1 MRLGA
6 VTRRYGCSSV
16 NLCCAPTGGYVNR
29 YSGYA
34 KDLTLHFVQIW
45 RSIAPPGAAM
55 TRGHFASSPASGS
68 LTRRR
73 LREKIPFQ
81 ATDVTGH
88 LSTKWLVRAVASY
101 RVLGEGADDSGEVAT
116 GGRRHRVCRP
126 GAARDRR
133 RAFRHRLRR
142 SG

>member
-45 RSIAPPGAAM
+45 R
-55 TRGHFASSPASGS
+55 
-68 LTRRR
+68 
-73 LREKIPFQ
+73 
-81 ATDVTGH
+81 
-88 LSTKWLVRAVASY
+88 
-101 RVLGEGADDSGEVAT
+101 
-116 GGRRHRVCRP
+116 
-126 GAARDRR
+126 
-133 RAFRHRLRR
+133 
-142 SG
+142 